1 MHRRKLRLVVSIEL
15 WFLFHYMVG
24 LCLTKE
30 VVLFCCSAQNTVMA
44 KINILVGFILVELKF
59 QGNSLRY

>member
-1 MHRRKLRLVVSIEL
+1 
-15 WFLFHYMVG
+15 MVG

-44 KINILVGFILVELKF
+44 KINILVGFILVELK
-59 QGNSLRY
+59 NSG